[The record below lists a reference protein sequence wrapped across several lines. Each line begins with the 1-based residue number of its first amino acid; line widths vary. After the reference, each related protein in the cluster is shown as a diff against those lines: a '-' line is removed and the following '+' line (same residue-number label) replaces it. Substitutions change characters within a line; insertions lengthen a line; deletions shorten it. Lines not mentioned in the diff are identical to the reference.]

1 MSFDPNDF
9 LALVSCADRT
19 ETERLVRKIFSSVDA
34 NDNGFIDKEEMHA
47 MMRHFANHMSAKTGT
62 TPSEEEVVSIA
73 DAAIA
78 QMDANADG
86 KLSLEEFLK
95 FAFAQNNC

>member
-1 MSFDPNDF
+1 
-9 LALVSCADRT
+9 
-19 ETERLVRKIFSSVDA
+19 
-34 NDNGFIDKEEMHA
+34 
-47 MMRHFANHMSAKTGT
+47 MMKHFANHMAAKTVT
-62 TPSEEEVVSIA
+62 APSEEEVVAIA
-73 DAAIA
+73 DAAIE